1 MTLTK
6 REYVAL
12 ELLKVKDITV
22 IEAYE
27 LADLFILESLLESG
41 DDNIKEITS
50 ETVNLK
56 PSIDP
61 IFSLEIETLE
71 LSVRATTFLK
81 NREVKT
87 ISQLVPVK
95 VSDMFPTSTYDNIY
109 HETSNRLKSMGLKFA
124 MNKHEVLDYNS
135 TEYVQIIKG
144 LEGESILKPVS
155 QSR

>member
-27 LADLFILESLLESG
+27 LADIFIAKSLLGFEDYDIEVINNKST
-41 DDNIKEITS
+41 DEKS
-50 ETVNLK
+50 SL
-56 PSIDP
+56 DP
-61 IFSLEIETLE
+61 IFSLGIETLE

-81 NREVKT
+81 SSQIKT
-87 ISQLVPVK
+87 IEKLVLSK
-95 VSDMFPTSTYDNIY
+95 TSDLFTTDRYNNIFS
-109 HETSNRLKSMGLKFA
+109 ETLNILKKIGLRFG

-135 TEYVQIIKG
+135 AEYVQIIKG

-155 QSR
+155 